1 VNEYRVEA
9 VKRRMLDPAQPP
21 LTLVGLA
28 FECGFNSQATFQ
40 RAFRSAT
47 GQSPGEY
54 LASRR
59 EPVSS

>member
-1 VNEYRVEA
+1 MRA
-9 VKRRMLDPAQPP
+9 PAQPP

-40 RAFRSAT
+40 RAFRAAT
-47 GQSPGEY
+47 GQSPGDY
-54 LASRR
+54 LASQR